1 MKVYN
6 LAETFVILVL
16 IGILSMISNTL
27 SSHVGILEAIPGM
40 LILIG
45 IAMAGI
51 ILGKIMPGGIP
62 AVAYVVTLGCI
73 LTYPDFPGADMI
85 NMYMKKVGFVSLC
98 TVILAYAGVS
108 IGKDMDA
115 FKHTGWRIIVLSC
128 FIFIGTYV
136 GSAIIAQMILKG
148 MGQI

>member
-1 MKVYN
+1 MKQYN
-6 LAETFVILVL
+6 LAETFIILLL
-16 IGILSMISNTL
+16 IGVMSMVSNTL
-27 SSHVGILEAIPGM
+27 SSSVGILEGIPGL
-40 LILIG
+40 LILVA

-51 ILGKIMPGGIP
+51 LMGKYMPGNIP

-73 LTYPDFPGADMI
+73 LTYPGFPGSDII
-85 NMYMKKVGFVSLC
+85 NLYMKKVGFVSLC

-128 FIFIGTYV
+128 IIFVGTYL
-136 GSAIIAQMILKG
+136 GSAVIAQFVLKAI
-148 MGQI
+148 GQI